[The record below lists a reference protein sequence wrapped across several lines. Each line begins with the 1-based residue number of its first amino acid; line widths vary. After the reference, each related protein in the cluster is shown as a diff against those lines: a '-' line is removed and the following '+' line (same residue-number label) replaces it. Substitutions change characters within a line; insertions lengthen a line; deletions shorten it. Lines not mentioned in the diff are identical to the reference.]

1 MPTYLDKIL
10 DAHRQA
16 ADADARDLAALVSA
30 ALDCPP
36 SRGFR
41 SALAGHP
48 GVAAIA
54 EVKRRSPSKGPLA
67 PDLDPAVLAAAYRR
81 GGAACLSVLTDA
93 DFFGGSAAD
102 LGRARAAVDLPVLR
116 KDFTVAERDV
126 CDARLM
132 GADAVLL
139 IVSALSPGELEHLLG
154 LARRLGLDALVEV
167 HDEAE
172 ACVAV
177 EVGADLIGV
186 NQRDLFT
193 FEVDAD
199 RAVRVARS
207 LPSDVVR
214 VAESGIR
221 SAGDVAR
228 LAEAGFDAILVGEA
242 LVTSPDP
249 ASALSGLLGV
259 AGARAG

>member
-1 MPTYLDKIL
+1 M
-10 DAHRQA
+10 DALRTEIG
-16 ADADARDLAALVSA
+16 ARGDTPRRFGLALKET
-30 ALDCPP
+30 
-36 SRGFR
+36 
-41 SALAGHP
+41 
-48 GVAAIA
+48 VAAGRYGLIA
-54 EVKRRSPSKGPLA
+54 EIKKASPSGGLIR
-67 PDLDPAVLAAAYRR
+67 PDFDPATLARAYRD
-81 GGAACLSVLTDA
+81 GGATCLSVLTDA
-93 DFFGGSAAD
+93 PHFQGSPEHLTAA
-102 LGRARAAVDLPVLR
+102 RTEVDLPVLR